1 MAIRGDIIEILS
13 ECIDRLNSGEDI
25 DTILSD
31 YPDAAGLLR
40 PMLEAGQLMPRA
52 RYESVEVAAAESA
65 LEPIIRQTASDVFG
79 GGLSFI
85 GWVPIVLILLIGGGI
100 AVGIFNENNVEEPSE
115 VILPVTETQTMTAT
129 TTPSITP
136 TLSITPTATNTLA
149 ATPTPTLTLTASA
162 THTEAAATPTT
173 SPTPQP
179 TDTNAALRVVEGPV
193 TAIEDN
199 TIRIYDLPFTLDDDD
214 PVLQVIQIG
223 DVVRVTDNQAGDISI
238 TFISVT
244 VVVQGDR
251 VWRGDDCAVPPPEW
265 AAPNAGDWYE
275 RCTAPASPASSGGQP
290 AGDDTNDDDGDDG
303 DDDGAGDDDPDNDD

>member
-1 MAIRGDIIEILS
+1 MAARDDIIEILS

-25 DTILSD
+25 DAILSD

-52 RYESVEVAAAESA
+52 RYAPTEVAAAESA
-65 LEPIIRQTASDVFG
+65 LEPIIRQTAGDVFG

-85 GWVPIVLILLIGGGI
+85 IWVPVMLVLLIGGGI

-115 VILPVTETQTMTAT
+115 VILPVTETQTV
-129 TTPSITP
+129 
-136 TLSITPTATNTLA
+136 
-149 ATPTPTLTLTASA
+149 TPTP
-162 THTEAAATPTT
+162 THTEAAATSTA

-179 TDTNAALRVVEGPV
+179 TNTDAALRVVEGPV

-199 TIRIYDLPFTLDDDD
+199 TIQIYDLAFALDDDD

-223 DVVRVTDNQAGDISI
+223 DVVRVTEDQTGEINI

-244 VVVQGDR
+244 VVVQGEQ
-251 VWRGDDCAVPPPEW
+251 VWRGDDCAVPPPQW
-265 AAPNAGDWYE
+265 AAPDAGDWYE
-275 RCTAPASPASSGGQP
+275 RCTAPPPPGSGQTF
-290 AGDDTNDDDGDDG
+290 DDDADDDDDDDDNDDD
-303 DDDGAGDDDPDNDD
+303 DDDDD